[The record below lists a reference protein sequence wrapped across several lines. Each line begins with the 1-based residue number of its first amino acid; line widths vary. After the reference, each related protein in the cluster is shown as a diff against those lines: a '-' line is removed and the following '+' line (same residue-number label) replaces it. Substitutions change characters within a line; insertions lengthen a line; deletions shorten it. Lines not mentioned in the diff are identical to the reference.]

1 MTDLSGKVALV
12 TGGTHSIGGAIV
24 ERLAACGASV
34 MATGIENDKGEAL
47 ASRLDDRVAYAHLD
61 LCDDAEIDERL
72 SDCTERFG
80 RLDFIVNCACS
91 YLDSGL
97 ETSRSDWLASLEVN
111 VVGPAILVQK
121 ALPHL
126 TKPGGV
132 IVNIG
137 SIGGKYGSAARGSY
151 AAGKA
156 ALMQFT
162 RTAAASLGP
171 MGIRAVTVSPG
182 WTWTPPLE
190 AIAEGDRNRA
200 DRAGAEV
207 APLGRVGRMEEVANV
222 VAFACSEEA
231 SWVNGCDL
239 SVDGGFSAIGPDQGR
254 GPAYWCDRAKRNDP
268 SGGEED
274 KA

>member
-24 ERLAACGASV
+24 ERLAVAGASV
-34 MATGIENDKGEAL
+34 MATGLENERGRAL
-47 ASRLDDRVAYAHLD
+47 ADRLGENVAYAHLD
-61 LCDDAEIDERL
+61 LRDDTGIEAAL
-72 SDCTERFG
+72 SQCMARFG
-80 RLDFIVNCACS
+80 RLDIIVNCACS

-97 ETSRSDWLASLEVN
+97 DTSRKDWLASLDVN
-111 VVGPAILVQK
+111 IVGPAILVQK

-137 SIGGKYGSAARGSY
+137 SIGGKYGSQARAAY

-162 RTAAASLGP
+162 RTIAAALGP
-171 MGIRAVTVSPG
+171 MGVRAVTVSPG
-182 WTWTPPLE
+182 WTWTP
-190 AIAEGDRNRA
+190 AFATITDGDQDAA
-200 DRAGAEV
+200 DCAGAEV
-207 APLGRVGRMEEVANV
+207 TPLGRIGRMEEVANV
-222 VAFACSEEA
+222 VAFACSDEA

-239 SVDGGFSAIGPDQGR
+239 AVDGGYSAIGPDQGR
-254 GPAYWCDRAKRNDP
+254 GPVYWSERAG
-268 SGGEED
+268 SGG
-274 KA
+274 KRTP

>member
-1 MTDLSGKVALV
+1 MTNLSGKVALV

-24 ERLAACGASV
+24 ERLAAAGASV
-34 MATGIENDKGEAL
+34 MATGLEDERGRAL
-47 ASRLDDRVAYAHLD
+47 AGRLGGHVAYARLD
-61 LCDDAEIDERL
+61 LRDDAEIEQRL
-72 SDCTERFG
+72 AECMARFG
-80 RLDFIVNCACS
+80 RLDIVVNCACS

-97 ETSRSDWLASLEVN
+97 QTSREDWLASLDVN

-137 SIGGKYGSAARGSY
+137 SIGGKYGSRMRGAY

-156 ALMQFT
+156 ALTQFT
-162 RTAAASLGP
+162 RTAAAALGP

-182 WTWTPPLE
+182 WTWTPAFE
-190 AIAEGDRNRA
+190 AIAAGDADRA

-207 APLGRVGRMEEVANV
+207 TPLGRIGRMEEVADV
-222 VAFACSEEA
+222 VAFACSDEA

-239 SVDGGFSAIGPDQGR
+239 AVDGGYSAIGPDQGR
-254 GPAYWCDRAKRNDP
+254 GPGYWCNQAEPAGARAP
-268 SGGEED
+268 
-274 KA
+274 

>member
-12 TGGTHSIGGAIV
+12 TGGTHSIGGAIG
-24 ERLAACGASV
+24 ERLAAAGASV
-34 MATGIENDKGEAL
+34 MTTGLEDERGQILAGRLGEKVAYTRLDLRDDTGIEAAL
-47 ASRLDDRVAYAHLD
+47 SE
-61 LCDDAEIDERL
+61 CMK
-72 SDCTERFG
+72 RFG
-80 RLDFIVNCACS
+80 RLDIIVNCACS

-97 ETSRSDWLASLEVN
+97 QTSREDWLASLDVN
-111 VVGPAILVQK
+111 IVGPAILVQK

-137 SIGGKYGSAARGSY
+137 SIGGKYGGRTRGAY

-162 RTAAASLGP
+162 RTTAAALGP

-182 WTWTPPLE
+182 WTWTPAFE
-190 AIAEGDRNRA
+190 AIADGDRDRA

-207 APLGRVGRMEEVANV
+207 SPLGRIGRMEEVANL
-222 VAFACSEEA
+222 VAFACSDEA

-239 SVDGGFSAIGPDQGR
+239 AVDGGYSALGPDQGR
-254 GPAYWCDRAKRNDP
+254 GPAYWSQWAGSEGK
-268 SGGEED
+268 
-274 KA
+274 